1 MRVTALFALILLLT
15 QPFVATAQ
23 TPIPTPTP
31 TPPPTA
37 LPPIPAAPAV
47 AARSYILMDFS
58 SGEVLVEREAD
69 AQMDPASITKLMTA
83 YVVFSELR
91 KGQLTLDDMVPVSER
106 AWRTGG
112 SRTFVQVGTRV
123 RLEDLVRG
131 MIIQSGNDA
140 SVALAEHVAG
150 SEPAFAELMNEYA
163 RRLGMV
169 NTNFRNSNG
178 LPAEQH
184 YSSARDIAILAAAII
199 REFPEFYQ
207 FYSEREFTFN
217 NITQRNR
224 NQMLWRDPSVDGMK
238 TGMTDA
244 AGYCLVSSAQRDG
257 MRLISVLLGTASAKV
272 RADATQG
279 LLNWGFRFYES
290 HRLYARGQQ
299 VTATRVWKG
308 DNDTLALGLSEDL
321 WITVPRGRYDK
332 LQATMEL
339 DTPVLAPL
347 GAGDE
352 VGRLRVVLEGRTL
365 ADRPLYPLQQVDE
378 GGFVRR
384 AIHAVL
390 LWFE

>member
-1 MRVTALFALILLLT
+1 MRVTALFTLIMLLV
-15 QPFVATAQ
+15 QPFAAAAQ

-31 TPPPTA
+31 PPAA

-47 AARSYILMDFS
+47 AARAYILKDFN

-69 AQMDPASITKLMTA
+69 TQMDPASITKLMTA

-91 KGQLTLDDMVPVSER
+91 KGQLTLDDMVPISER

-123 RLEDLVRG
+123 RLEDLIRG

-163 RRLGMV
+163 RRLGMM

-238 TGMTDA
+238 TGMTEA

-257 MRLISVLLGTASAKV
+257 MRLISVLLGTGSAKI
-272 RADATQG
+272 RADATQA

-290 HRLYARGQQ
+290 HRLYAGGQQ
-299 VTATRVWKG
+299 VTTTRVWKG
-308 DNDTLALGLSEDL
+308 NNDTLALGLSEDL

-339 DTPVLAPL
+339 NTPMLAPL

-352 VGRLRVVLEGRTL
+352 VGRLRVALEDRTL
-365 ADRPLYPLQQVDE
+365 ADRPLHPLQPVPE

-384 AIHAVL
+384 AMHSVL